1 MALPYKY
8 LVQKDFCWL
17 AAGGVKLG
25 VSRCSVGVE
34 WPYGKRL
41 RHRVMAIL
49 DV

>member
-25 VSRCSVGVE
+25 VSQC
-34 WPYGKRL
+34 L
-41 RHRVMAIL
+41 
-49 DV
+49 